1 MIESLYGIKL
11 SRLIVNISI
20 YFITVIPS
28 YIWLYQTN
36 KIGFW
41 IILTLENIVTYY
53 LFEKI
58 NLLELI
64 EKDAKPKDFMILTM
78 SMLIGLVAL
87 GWAWIKHSDVFWTI
101 IIIEVIYVMIS
112 RIIGKSKKEP
122 S

>member
-1 MIESLYGIKL
+1 MN
-11 SRLIVNISI
+11 VSI

-28 YIWLYQTN
+28 YVWLYQTN

-64 EKDAKPKDFMILTM
+64 EAEAAPKDFIILTV
-78 SMLIGLVAL
+78 SMIIGVVGL
-87 GWAWIKHSDVFWTI
+87 GWAWIKHSQVFWTI
-101 IIIEVIYVMIS
+101 IIIELIYVIIS
-112 RIIGKSKKEP
+112 RAIGKSKKEP